1 MTICSIGRRARAQG
15 AWQSTLIAYKGAEEV
30 ARSVG
35 ETNPGL
41 IEALLKSAL

>member
-1 MTICSIGRRARAQG
+1 MDHVRALKAQS
-15 AWQSTLIAYKGAEEV
+15 QSTLIAYKGAEEV

-41 IEALLKSAL
+41 IEALLTSAL